1 MNFNK
6 KDVVIGLV
14 IIVVL
19 VASFFVYK
27 KFKNNPKSLETPI
40 PVSVE
45 YKKSF
50 EDTFKIDIPD
60 NENAIE
66 LKDVNGG
73 NSRGIA
79 TEREILIDADDPES
93 GYFYQA
99 WLENDGNLKSLGK
112 LKMAKGGWLI
122 EFNETVTKGNT
133 NIIVSLEKN
142 FDNTLEKKILV
153 GSF

>member
-50 EDTFKIDIPD
+50 EDTFKIDISD

-99 WLENDGNLKSLGK
+99 WLENNGNLKSLGK

-122 EFNETVTKGNT
+122 EFNETVNKGNT

>member
-6 KDVVIGLV
+6 KDVVLGFV
-14 IIVVL
+14 IIAVL
-19 VASFFVYK
+19 IASFFIYK
-27 KFKNNPKSLETPI
+27 KFKNNPSSSETPI

-73 NSRGIA
+73 DSRGIA
-79 TEREILIDADDPES
+79 TEKEILIDADDPEA

-99 WLENDGNLKSLGK
+99 WLESEGNLKSLGK
-112 LKMAKGGWLI
+112 LIMAKGGWLI
-122 EFNETVTKGNT
+122 EHNESIVKGGT
-133 NIIVSLEKN
+133 NIIVSLEKT
-142 FDNTLEKKILV
+142 FDNTIEKKVLV